1 MKIHRS
7 STGHACHPPTVP
19 YTEQFAQ
26 KDNLFFVH
34 LWWVDDWWWW
44 QGSIYYNTQWHS
56 INVYCSS
63 YLTNDCL
70 VCRFSACWTQVRDAH
85 KQCRTIACS
94 SKDGRMVGCADVEY
108 ISCHTMFPYQ
118 FLGAERWE
126 KSTSQQNHIHNFVC
140 VVYKNCNF
148 GTFYL
153 FNFFVLCLHRCATVR
168 YKKYE
173 RTEKLNGMDK
183 CDGCISHSP
192 TSTKWKMSNCR
203 RIRPHEGFRHIC
215 VKRQRP
221 HNTLNTIWSS
231 IK

>member
-94 SKDGRMVGCADVEY
+94 GKDGRMVGWSDARMWDIFHAIPCFHTNFSEQSDEKKVHHNKIIFT
-108 ISCHTMFPYQ
+108 ISLASNTRIAISGHSIYSIFSFYV
-118 FLGAERWE
+118 FIDA
-126 KSTSQQNHIHNFVC
+126 QNE
-140 VVYKNCNF
+140 
-148 GTFYL
+148 
-153 FNFFVLCLHRCATVR
+153 
-168 YKKYE
+168 KYE